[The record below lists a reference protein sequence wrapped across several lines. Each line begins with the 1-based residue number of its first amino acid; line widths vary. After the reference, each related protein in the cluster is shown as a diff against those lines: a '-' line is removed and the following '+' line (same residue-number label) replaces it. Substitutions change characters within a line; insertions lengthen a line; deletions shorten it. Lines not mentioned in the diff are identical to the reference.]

1 MVVFDQVYI
10 ARKHDIVVKE
20 HDLLRRLRFD
30 TDIDL
35 PHKYFLNMARYVD
48 LRRPAVQM
56 GWLLLNDAYSS
67 SRVLLTRPEVLAISG
82 LILAVVILGRVA
94 LPLNLR
100 ESDVDSELNAVT
112 NRLLTVFDLP
122 LRDVTI
128 TMKWMIQQECLS
140 ASIDAVPRSTISS
153 VVCDLRPAI
162 HQHVNNY

>member
-10 ARKHDIVVKE
+10 ARKHGIVVKE

-30 TDIDL
+30 IDIDL
-35 PHKYFLNMARYVD
+35 PHKYFLNMARYMD

-67 SRVLLTRPEVLAISG
+67 SKVLLTRPEVLAISG
-82 LILAVVILGRVA
+82 LILAVVIVGRIA
-94 LPLNLR
+94 LPLNLK
-100 ESDVDSELNAVT
+100 EGDTIDSDLSTVT

-128 TMKWMIQQECLS
+128 AMKWMVQQECLS
-140 ASIDAVPRSTISS
+140 ASIDAVPRPMISS
-153 VVCDLRPAI
+153 DGSDLSPAI
-162 HQHVNNY
+162 QRHV

>member
-20 HDLLRRLRFD
+20 HDLLRWLRFD

-67 SRVLLTRPEVLAISG
+67 NRVLLTRPEVLAISG
-82 LILAVVILGRVA
+82 LISAVVILGRIA
-94 LPLNLR
+94 LPLNLNLQ
-100 ESDVDSELNAVT
+100 EGDVDSELNAVT

-140 ASIDAVPRSTISS
+140 ASIDAVPMSS
-153 VVCDLRPAI
+153 VV
-162 HQHVNNY
+162 

>member
-67 SRVLLTRPEVLAISG
+67 NRVLLTRPEVLAISG
-82 LILAVVILGRVA
+82 LISAVVILGCIA
-94 LPLNLR
+94 LPLNLQKG
-100 ESDVDSELNAVT
+100 DVDSELNAVT
-112 NRLLTVFDLP
+112 NHLLTVFDLP

-128 TMKWMIQQECLS
+128 TMKWMIQQQECLS

-162 HQHVNNY
+162 QKYV

>member
-35 PHKYFLNMARYVD
+35 PHKYFLNMARYVV

-67 SRVLLTRPEVLAISG
+67 NRVLLTRPEVLAISG
-82 LILAVVILGRVA
+82 LISAVVILGRIA
-94 LPLNLR
+94 LPLNLNLQ
-100 ESDVDSELNAVT
+100 EGDVDSELNAVT
-112 NRLLTVFDLP
+112 SRLLTVFDLP

-153 VVCDLRPAI
+153 VV
-162 HQHVNNY
+162 